1 MKKDEK
7 DKKEKKLLMGLI
19 IIFVI
24 ALIALA
30 ITVIYINQ
38 NKDKNEKELPY
49 TDLIKEMNYGNIE
62 KIDTFESENG
72 FVAINLNEGTEGKIV
87 VSYTGTILMNISY
100 IVFIVTLIV
109 LLIIWKFFN

>member
-62 KIDTFESENG
+62 KNRNVCGKYNCKSK
-72 FVAINLNEGTEGKIV
+72 NEKCGGGKNNNCTKYSSFYRIGTTK
-87 VSYTGTILMNISY
+87 SSRR
-100 IVFIVTLIV
+100 
-109 LLIIWKFFN
+109 K